1 MNKKKKDS
9 TAVKTQL
16 TTSNEMASR
25 KMIRENGRKK
35 KEGKNLQ
42 GTVNSMQ
49 SDAQE
54 HGTTTVHT
62 HVDAFDKS
70 DKLKR

>member
-1 MNKKKKDS
+1 
-9 TAVKTQL
+9 
-16 TTSNEMASR
+16 MASR
-25 KMIRENGRKK
+25 KTIRENGRKK

-49 SDAQE
+49 SDVQE